1 MDSEQET
8 HITTDLY
15 TTGTIDYNQS
25 TTTIGTIDWSKAG
38 GAIGGPVYG
47 GPVYSGPVYSNTIYT
62 TTNTTYKPGTW
73 SIMPPST
80 NSETVVLDHAGITL
94 KDGAR
99 IVVEGQDLIERIQ
112 KIEER
117 LAIINSNT
125 ELEKNWPELQEAAQ
139 NYRKLEAEFAKKQK
153 IWNRLNTPLPKDN
166 K

>member
-8 HITTDLY
+8 HIAADAY
-15 TTGTIDYNQS
+15 TTGTIDLDYNQS
-25 TTTIGTIDWSKAG
+25 ATTIGTIDWSKAG
-38 GAIGGPVYG
+38 GAIGSPVYN
-47 GPVYSGPVYSNTIYT
+47 PNTIYT
-62 TTNTTYKPGTW
+62 TTNTTYTPGTW